1 MTTLTRRF
9 LLAFHCQI
17 TCLPQKRQP
26 GAFLVRNWDHHAAIR
41 VCPFSTRRASN
52 HQRCDDT
59 QYGDN
64 AQYGHDKN
72 KSNKNKGKRYRKSEI
87 RERDWNRRFED
98 VKAYADEMRKKYP
111 NDKYIPFPPRDYK
124 LYFWFTNQRHWY
136 QRTLVGEYDESN
148 NFKAMPVER
157 MQKLESLGFMLTPR
171 YDYWDLRFEQLVEFL
186 KENNGRFPYEMDYE
200 QFNEEEQRLYWWCQN
215 QKKRYSLY
223 HRGELEGVQ
232 VLTIPGGWSPE
243 RERRLDEI
251 GFCWNTKEAQWDARF
266 EELKAYRAHHGN
278 CLVPAYY
285 APNKPLATWVSEQR
299 HHYKLMKQGK
309 RSSMTA
315 ERVELLE
322 SIEFAWD
329 SNHARWLMKYE
340 ELEEHVDL
348 NGPGILPPSMSS
360 QRRWLDRQLQ
370 LLKEMRE
377 GKQNSMTE
385 ERAQFLAKLGYAK

>member
-1 MTTLTRRF
+1 
-9 LLAFHCQI
+9 
-17 TCLPQKRQP
+17 
-26 GAFLVRNWDHHAAIR
+26 
-41 VCPFSTRRASN
+41 
-52 HQRCDDT
+52 
-59 QYGDN
+59 
-64 AQYGHDKN
+64 
-72 KSNKNKGKRYRKSEI
+72 
-87 RERDWNRRFED
+87 
-98 VKAYADEMRKKYP
+98 MRKKYP